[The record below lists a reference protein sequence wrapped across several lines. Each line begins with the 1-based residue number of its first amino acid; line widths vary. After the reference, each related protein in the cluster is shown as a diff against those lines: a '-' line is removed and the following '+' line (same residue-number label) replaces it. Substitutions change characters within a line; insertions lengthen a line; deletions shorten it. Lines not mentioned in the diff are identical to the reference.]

1 MRGRKQLISCGQLK
15 QFKMI
20 GCFFLCCFLYT
31 AKLSHL
37 WFRDAERS
45 EQFHK
50 KFHFYFLCF
59 KASKGFLDVQNP
71 LIKSRTF
78 TTTHYLHSFLLF
90 REFLINYVH
99 AISRNN
105 VWDLVNSQLCL
116 NFSNVCSRTQLVITS
131 LTNSNQNHFH
141 LSLLIQTLV
150 GKVTKYI

>member
-20 GCFFLCCFLYT
+20 VFFFLCCFLYA

-37 WFRDAERS
+37 WFRDAERGK
-45 EQFHK
+45 QFHK
-50 KFHFYFLCF
+50 NFPLLICF
-59 KASKGFLDVQNP
+59 RAFGGSLDVQNP

-78 TTTHYLHSFLLF
+78 TTTHYLHSFLLST
-90 REFLINYVH
+90 EFFINYVH

-116 NFSNVCSRTQLVITS
+116 NFSNVYSRTQLVITS
-131 LTNSNQNHFH
+131 LTNTIQIHFH
-141 LSLLIQTLV
+141 LSLLIQTRV
-150 GKVTKYI
+150 GQETKYI

>member
-1 MRGRKQLISCGQLK
+1 MRDRKKLISCGQLK

-20 GCFFLCCFLYT
+20 IHFFFAAFCIRQSSVIFDLGMLKGVNNFIKISL
-31 AKLSHL
+31 L
-37 WFRDAERS
+37 
-45 EQFHK
+45 QI
-50 KFHFYFLCF
+50 CF
-59 KASKGFLDVQNP
+59 KAFRGSLDVQNP

-131 LTNSNQNHFH
+131 LTNINQNHFH

-150 GKVTKYI
+150 GKGTKYI